1 MNNLSNLVQEIK
13 ASLSNAKKNQ
23 LDSILS
29 KFNFLPL
36 SSGSARKVYANKDLN
51 LVIKVSKNLKGI
63 AQNQQEINLSNDYY
77 ISNEVNKVIE
87 YFETNNQ
94 SFIIC
99 ELGQKVTAS
108 KFESIFG
115 VKFNDILDLLNYFY
129 KSNVLCLNYL
139 SRPAILDKYS
149 NGTLSDD
156 LNDLISSI
164 ENLIGTYEIV
174 DSHVKSSYAFF
185 GNELKLIDYGCTR
198 EILKEYYNR

>member
-1 MNNLSNLVQEIK
+1 MNNLSNLVSEIK
-13 ASLSNAKKNQ
+13 ASLSNTKKNQ
-23 LDSILS
+23 LDTILS

-36 SSGSARKVYANKDLN
+36 SSGSARKVYANKELN

-63 AQNQQEINLSNDYY
+63 AQNEQEISLSQDYY

-115 VKFNDILDLLNYFY
+115 VKFNEILDLFNYFFRN
-129 KSNVLCLNYL
+129 NVLCLNYL
-139 SRPAILDKYS
+139 SHPAI
-149 NGTLSDD
+149 
-156 LNDLISSI
+156 
-164 ENLIGTYEIV
+164 
-174 DSHVKSSYAFF
+174 
-185 GNELKLIDYGCTR
+185 
-198 EILKEYYNR
+198 